1 MKKNPIVNRVGA
13 AVWRVFAL
21 LAAFTFATAWSTA
34 DAQTTTGSIRG
45 AVRGTEGNPVTDAT
59 IFARSVTAGT
69 ERSTVTNSDGY
80 YNLAGLRPDR
90 YAVTVRRIGYSARV
104 DTVAVL
110 IGQALT
116 RDYRLS
122 AATATLD
129 AVVVTANAG
138 GAVETRTSEIAT
150 NVTQQQINNLPTADR
165 NFMGLAVLAP
175 GTSLQN
181 DRLDGQRKTFTAGAQ
196 GPEQVNIFIDGAT
209 YKNDIL
215 KGGVAGQD
223 ASRGNPFPRNAVQEF
238 RVLTQ
243 NYKAEYQKAS
253 SAIITATTKSGGTK
267 WAGDAFFSALTK
279 NWVALDS
286 FQIRDKANNPTGFTK
301 PDYKRYQMGFSGGG
315 PLTSRLRVYGAYE
328 GMRQDRTNRVSIT
341 PPTGSPALDTI
352 NFASRNG
359 TFGSPF
365 RSTLVFGKLTF
376 DQSPTSTFDLSFN
389 SRHENDIR
397 NFGGNTSFEAA
408 TRFKND
414 VNTAVLKHVLTR
426 GTWVNEATGSFQH
439 YHYNPT
445 PESPNF
451 IINRLFGFGCCAEI
465 GSNISEQDFTQKR
478 LSLRND
484 LTYSGFQ
491 GGGQHIIKGGGNID
505 FVKYDVIKRNSEIP
519 RFVYEPWYFNFAF
532 PEKVVFQS
540 GDPNFKD
547 DNTQIGAYIQDDWT
561 PMRRLTFNLGVR
573 WDYESNMLNR
583 DYVTPRNVVDSLT
596 KYANRLFLPLDQERY
611 FTDGTKRKRFLD
623 AFQPR
628 VGASYSLDEGERTTV
643 FGGWGLYYDRTL
655 FDLTTEERFAQ
666 QHPQYEIHF
675 SDPNGPEEAGKI
687 KFDPKYLTQGK
698 PALDALI
705 ASRQA
710 NTAEVK
716 LLPNDLRPPMSQQFT
731 AGVRQLLG
739 EFAIEAAYTGVRS
752 KHTPTFYW
760 ANQNFVC
767 PQRSFSVPD
776 CFQNRQIPGFGT
788 ILFLE
793 DKGKTW
799 YDALAVKVDRTYR
812 KIDDF
817 GWGAGLAYTLAKR
830 QTEGFNDDFS
840 QFNSVDFPK
849 QVRNDERHRVVSNFI
864 VDVPYLYGIQFSG
877 LMTFASGTYYDL
889 GGRFD
894 QNFVAGGGKADGYKN
909 VDLRLRKDFLRLDNN
924 RVGITVDLFNAFNN
938 QNLGCYNNTP
948 NTSDPNFGKA
958 GCVISDPRRFQ
969 LGTEVSF

>member
-1 MKKNPIVNRVGA
+1 MIKNRLDLQRSFPA
-13 AVWRVFAL
+13 AAL
-21 LAAFTFATAWSTA
+21 MVMTLVCVTSGSLS
-34 DAQTTTGSIRG
+34 AQTTTGSIRG
-45 AVRGTEGNPVTDAT
+45 AVHATDGRPVTDAT
-59 IFARSVTAGT
+59 IIARSLSAGSL
-69 ERSTVTNSDGY
+69 RNAGTNSDGY

-90 YAVTVRRIGYSARV
+90 YAVTVRRIGFTARE
-104 DTVAVL
+104 DTVTVL
-110 IGQALT
+110 IGQTLT

-129 AVVVTANAG
+129 AVVVTANQG

-150 NVTQQQINNLPTADR
+150 NVTQQQINDLPTTDR
-165 NFMGLAVLAP
+165 NFMALAVLAP
-175 GTSLQN
+175 GTSLQG

-215 KGGVAGQD
+215 KGGIAGQD

-238 RVLTQ
+238 RILTQ

-253 SAIITATTKSGGTK
+253 SAIITATTKSGGNT
-267 WAGDAFFSALTK
+267 WAGDVFFNALTK
-279 NWVALDS
+279 KWVALDT
-286 FQIRDKANNPTGFTK
+286 FQLRDKAANPSGFTR
-301 PDYKRYQMGFSGGG
+301 PDYKRYQMGVSGGG
-315 PLTSRLRVYGAYE
+315 PLTDRLRVYAAYE
-328 GMRQDRTNRVSIT
+328 GTRQDRTNRVSIT
-341 PPTGSPALDTI
+341 PPSGSPALDTI

-359 TFGSPF
+359 VFGSPF

-376 DQSPTSTFDLSFN
+376 DHSPNSTFDLSFN

-397 NFGGNTSFEAA
+397 NFGGNTAFEAA

-414 VNTAVLKHVLTR
+414 VNTAILKHVLTR
-426 GTWVNEATGSFQH
+426 GSWLNEALASYQR

-451 IINRLFGFGCCAEI
+451 IVNRFYGFGCCAEI
-465 GSNISEQDFTQKR
+465 GSNISSQDFAQNR
-478 LSLRND
+478 ASIRND
-484 LTYSGFQ
+484 LTYSGLQ
-491 GGGQHIIKGGGNID
+491 WAGQHVIKGGANVD
-505 FVKYDVIKRNSEIP
+505 RLKYDVVKRNSEIP

-532 PEKVVFQS
+532 PEKVVFQT

-547 DNTQIGAYIQDDWT
+547 NNNQVGAYIQDDWT
-561 PMRRLTFNLGVR
+561 PMRRLTVNLGVR

-583 DYVTPRNVVDSLT
+583 DYVTPRNVVDSVS
-596 KYANRLFLPLDQERY
+596 KYASRLFLPLDADRY
-611 FTDGTKRKRFLD
+611 FTDGSQRKPFLG

-628 VGASYSLDEGERTTV
+628 LGASYSLDEQERTTV
-643 FGGWGLYYDRTL
+643 FGGWGLYYDRSL
-655 FDLTTEERFAQ
+655 FDLTTEERFAL
-666 QHPQYEIHF
+666 QHPSYEIHF
-675 SDPNGPEEAGKI
+675 SDPNGPAEPGKI
-687 KFDPKYLTQGK
+687 KFDPIYLSQGK
-698 PALDALI
+698 TALDALI
-705 ASRQA
+705 ASRAA

-731 AGVRQLLG
+731 AGVRQLFG
-739 EFAIEAAYTGVRS
+739 SFAAELAYTGVRS

-767 PQRSFSVPD
+767 PQRSFSVPN
-776 CFQNRQIPGFGT
+776 CFQSRQIPGFGT
-788 ILFLE
+788 ILFLD

-799 YDALAVKVDRTYR
+799 YDALAVKLDRTYR
-812 KIDDF
+812 KTDNF

-840 QFNSVDFPK
+840 QFNSVDFSK

-864 VDVPYLYGIQFSG
+864 VDVPYLYGTQFSG
-877 LMTFASGTYYDL
+877 LITLGSGVRYDL

-894 QNFVAGGGKADGYKN
+894 QNFVAGGGKAAGYRM
-909 VDLRLRKDFLRLDNN
+909 VDLRLRKDFFRLND
-924 RVGITVDLFNAFNN
+924 RRIGITADLFNAFNH

-948 NTSDPNFGKA
+948 NTTDPNFGKA
-958 GCVISDPRRFQ
+958 GCVISDPRRVQ
-969 LGTEVSF
+969 IGTEASF

>member
-1 MKKNPIVNRVGA
+1 MKKHPIVNQLRA
-13 AVWRVFAL
+13 AICG
-21 LAAFTFATAWSTA
+21 AFTLVAVCTFTTAWSTA
-34 DAQTTTGSIRG
+34 AAQTTTGSIRG

-69 ERSTVTNSDGY
+69 ERSATTNSDGY

-90 YAVTVRRIGYSARV
+90 YAVTVRRIGYTARV
-104 DTVAVL
+104 DTVTVL
-110 IGQALT
+110 IGQSLT

-122 AATATLD
+122 SATATLD
-129 AVVVTANAG
+129 AVVVTANAQ

-150 NVTQQQINNLPTADR
+150 NVTQRQINDLPTADR
-165 NFMGLAVLAP
+165 NFMALAVLAP
-175 GTSLQN
+175 GTSLQA

-238 RVLTQ
+238 RILTQ

-267 WAGDAFFSALTK
+267 WTGDVFFNALTK
-279 NWVALDS
+279 RWVALDS
-286 FQIRDKANNPTGFTK
+286 FQVREKANNPAGFTK
-301 PDYKRYQMGFSGGG
+301 PDYTRYQMGLSGGG
-315 PLTSRLRVYGAYE
+315 PLTDRVRVYGAYE
-328 GMRQDRTNRVSIT
+328 GTRQDRTNRVAII
-341 PPTGSPALDTI
+341 PPTGFPALDTI

-359 TFGSPF
+359 AFGSPF
-365 RSTLVFGKLTF
+365 RATLLFGKVTF
-376 DQSPTSTFDLSFN
+376 DHSPNSTFDLSLN
-389 SRHENDIR
+389 TRHEDDIR
-397 NFGGNTSFEAA
+397 SFGGNTAFETA

-414 VNTAVLKHVLTR
+414 VNTAVLKHLLTR
-426 GTWVNEATGSFQH
+426 GSWLNEATGSFQR

-445 PESPNF
+445 PQSPSF
-451 IINRLFGFGCCAEI
+451 IINRLYGFGCCAEI
-465 GSNISEQDFTQKR
+465 GSNISEQDFTQNR
-478 LSLRND
+478 TSLRND
-484 LTYSGFQ
+484 LTYSGLQ
-491 GGGQHIIKGGGNID
+491 WAGQHVIKGGGNVD

-519 RFVYEPWYFNFAF
+519 RFVYEPWYFGFAF
-532 PEKVVFQS
+532 PEKVVFES

-547 DNTQIGAYIQDDWT
+547 DNTQVGAYIQDDWT
-561 PMRRLTFNLGVR
+561 PMRRLTLNLGIR

-583 DYVTPRNVVDSLT
+583 DYVTPRRVVDSLT
-596 KYANRLFLPLDQERY
+596 KYADRLFVPLDTDRY
-611 FTDGTKRKRFLD
+611 FTDGTQRKRFLD

-628 VGASYSLDEGERTTV
+628 VGASYSLDDGERTTV

-655 FDLTTEERFAQ
+655 FDLTTEESFAL
-666 QHPQYEIHF
+666 QHPRYEIHF
-675 SDPNGPEEAGKI
+675 SDPNGPAEPGKV

-698 PALDALI
+698 VALDALI
-705 ASRQA
+705 SSQQA
-710 NTAEVK
+710 NRPEVK

-731 AGVRQLLG
+731 AGIRQLFH

-760 ANQNFVC
+760 ANENFIC
-767 PQRSFSVPD
+767 PQRSFSVPG
-776 CFQNRQIPGFGT
+776 CFQSRQIPGFGN
-788 ILFLE
+788 ILLLD

-799 YDALAVKVDRTYR
+799 YDALAVKLDRTYR
-812 KIDDF
+812 KVDDF

-840 QFNSVDFPK
+840 QFNPVDFPK

-877 LMTFASGTYYDL
+877 LLTFGSGTYYDL

-894 QNFVAGGGKADGYKN
+894 QNFVGGGGKADGYKM
-909 VDLRLRKDFLRLDNN
+909 VDLRLRKDFLRLDNK
-924 RVGITVDLFNAFNN
+924 RVAVTADLFNAFNN

-948 NTSDPNFGKA
+948 NTTDPNFGKA
-958 GCVISDPRRFQ
+958 NCVISDPRRVQ
-969 LGTEVSF
+969 IGTEVSF